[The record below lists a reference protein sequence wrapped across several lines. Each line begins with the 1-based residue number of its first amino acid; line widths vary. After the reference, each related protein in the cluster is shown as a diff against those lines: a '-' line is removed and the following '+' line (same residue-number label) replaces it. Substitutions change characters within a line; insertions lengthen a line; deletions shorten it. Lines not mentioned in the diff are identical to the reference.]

1 MHTCKQC
8 NATQHR
14 EWSGYYSPICG
25 CCRSKGSLESSN
37 PVGDVQPAKSPRCGC
52 CSFLQQ
58 NKEKKRGRR
67 CFRLLRTQE
76 TVETER
82 RKERS
87 GRGDG
92 PEPVGDLALL
102 LVGLDEHAR
111 VAHEVRVSLAQD
123 DPHRLGVDEA
133 DEAEH
138 ALLLVRD
145 AHVLH
150 RPVHAAKGGRR
161 TGRVAVD
168 GSIITRFGS
177 FRSPVIGL
185 EWNGTDWTTR
195 RERERGRRDS
205 CRNKNRTPNNGGAP
219 ST

>member
-1 MHTCKQC
+1 MNAYMQAVQC
-8 NATQHR
+8 NATQR
-14 EWSGYYSPICG
+14 VERLLLTDLWLLQIEGVPGIQQSGG
-25 CCRSKGSLESSN
+25 RRAAGEVAEVRVL
-37 PVGDVQPAKSPRCGC
+37 QLPATKQR
-52 CSFLQQ
+52 
-58 NKEKKRGRR
+58 KKKRETMFPFTTRA
-67 CFRLLRTQE
+67 QE

-111 VAHEVRVSLAQD
+111 VAHEVRVALAQD

-150 RPVHAAKGGRR
+150 RPVHAAKGGRGRR

-168 GSIITRFGS
+168 GSVTRFGS
-177 FRSPVIGL
+177 FRSPVIWTGV

-195 RERERGRRDS
+195 REGEERQLSKQKQD
-205 CRNKNRTPNNGGAP
+205 PQ
-219 ST
+219 